1 MSNGFFTR
9 IRRLLG
15 PGLVTGAAD
24 DDPSGIATY
33 SQAGAAFGFA
43 LLWTTFLT
51 WPFMVAIQLV
61 SARIGRVTGRGVI
74 RNLATVAP
82 RPLVLTLVGLL
93 VVANTINI
101 AADIAAMGETLR
113 LVAGGPAHLYALG
126 FGLFCAGLEVFMPY
140 RRYAPVLKAMTLV
153 LFVYVVAA
161 FTLKIDWGAALLAT
175 LAPKIEWSRDYILMI
190 VAVFGTTISPY
201 LFFWQADQEVEELRL
216 ARKAPLRARP
226 AGGDRQLARIG
237 FDTGFGMAA
246 SNLVAFFIMITAAAA
261 LHANGVTDI
270 DSAARAAEAL
280 RPLAGEFAF
289 LLFALGIVGTGLLA
303 VPVLAGSTGY
313 AVAEA
318 FAWRSTLEARP
329 ERARG
334 FYAVIAAST
343 LGGALLGFVG
353 FDPMRMLVW
362 AAVINGIVAVP
373 VMIAMMKIVTD
384 RREMGDFVAHP
395 LLRVG
400 GWLATA
406 LMACAALALLVSFA

>member
-1 MSNGFFTR
+1 MPKGVFAR
-9 IRRLLG
+9 IRRVLG

-61 SARIGRVTGRGVI
+61 SARIGRVTGKGVI
-74 RNLATVAP
+74 ANLRASAP
-82 RPLVLTLVGLL
+82 RPLVLVLVMLL
-93 VVANTINI
+93 AGANTVNI
-101 AADIAAMGETLR
+101 AADIAAMGEALR
-113 LVAGGPAHLYALG
+113 LVAGGPAHIYALA
-126 FGLFCAGLEVFMPY
+126 FGVFCAALEVFLPY
-140 RRYAPVLKAMTLV
+140 RQYAPVLKALTLV
-153 LFVYVVAA
+153 LLVYVAAA
-161 FTLKIDWGAALLAT
+161 FTLAIDWRGALLAT
-175 LAPKIEWSRDYILMI
+175 VWPRIEFSRDYLLMI

-201 LFFWQADQEVEELRL
+201 LFFWQADQEVEELKL
-216 ARKAPLRARP
+216 ARAKPLRERAR
-226 AGGDRQLARIG
+226 GGAAQLARIG
-237 FDTGFGMAA
+237 LDTGIGMAA
-246 SNLVAFFIMITAAAA
+246 SNLVAFFIMVTAAAA
-261 LHANGVTDI
+261 LHANGVRDI
-270 DSAARAAEAL
+270 GSAAQAAEAL

-289 LLFALGIVGTGLLA
+289 LLFSAGIVGTGLLA

-329 ERARG
+329 ARARG

-343 LGGALLGFVG
+343 LGGALLGFAG

-362 AAVINGIVAVP
+362 AAVVNGIVAVP
-373 VMIAMMKIVTD
+373 VMIAMMKIVTSRTD
-384 RREMGDFVAHP
+384 MGDFVAPP
-395 LLRVG
+395 LMSAA

-406 LMACAALALLVSFA
+406 LMGLAVIGLAASAL